1 MNAATTSLA
10 LLYHLSQGTSTTTD
24 SILYQ
29 DRHMLRSSSTYLV
42 TQDVLFSSSYQ
53 DCFRPTQVFPQE
65 KMLRRKTL
73 LEAAFAIKK
82 MHILAPDRIISI
94 RIFLHWNEIFRVA

>member
-65 KMLRRKTL
+65 KNVEK
-73 LEAAFAIKK
+73 ENIA
-82 MHILAPDRIISI
+82 
-94 RIFLHWNEIFRVA
+94 